1 MHVQGLHTLAD
12 IVHLCLQVGIP
23 TGYIQGRLLEL
34 LPEEEQQRRG
44 LIGFSSKPSE
54 NRPKEPVPAYA
65 DDEGDK
71 AGAVIAHLEASLQR
85 SPKQDP
91 RPD

>member
-1 MHVQGLHTLAD
+1 MHSRVLRTVAD
-12 IVHLCLQVGIP
+12 IVHLCVQVGIP

-54 NRPKEPVPAYA
+54 NRQKEPVPAYA
-65 DDEGDK
+65 DPEGDK

-85 SPKQDP
+85 SPRQDA